1 MLERSH
7 LAILRE
13 VERTG
18 SLTAAA
24 QRLHLTQSALSHS
37 MRKLEDR
44 FGTPVWRREGRRLI
58 PTQAGQYLLNLA
70 QRLLPQLEHA
80 EQRLRQFARG
90 ERGSLRIGMECHPC
104 YLWLLQHVAPYLAR
118 WPDVDLDV
126 KQKFEFGGIGAL
138 FAHDIDVLVTPD
150 PHHKPGL
157 HFEPVYAY
165 EQVLVLAQEHPLA
178 AQEQVQPEHL
188 GSEVLLTYPVPPE
201 RLDVFNQFLTPAGV
215 APRLH
220 KTVENTEVLLQLVA
234 SGRGVTALPLWVV
247 QAHRN
252 RLPIVAVRLGA
263 RGIHKHIHLGLRSA
277 DQAVPYISDLLE
289 LVRLGAAPPSGA
301 RSVPLF

>member
-1 MLERSH
+1 MIERTH

-44 FGTPVWRREGRRLI
+44 FGTPIWRREGRRLI

-80 EQRLRQFARG
+80 EQRMQQFARG
-90 ERGSLRIGMECHPC
+90 ERGSLRVGMECHPC
-104 YLWLLQHVAPYLAR
+104 YLWLMQYVAPYLAR

-157 HFEPVYAY
+157 HFEPVHAY
-165 EQVLVLAQEHPLA
+165 EQVLVLAQGHALA
-178 AQEQVQPEHL
+178 QQDRVQPQEL
-188 GSEVLLTYPVPPE
+188 SSEVLLTYPVPPE
-201 RLDVFNQFLTPAGV
+201 RLDVYSQFLTPAGV

-247 QAHRN
+247 QAHRD

-263 RGIHKHIHLGLRSA
+263 RGIQKHIHLGLRSA
-277 DQAVPYISDLLE
+277 DLDVPYVNDLLD
-289 LVRLGAAPPSGA
+289 LVRQGSAAPPGA
-301 RSVPLF
+301 MAA

>member
-1 MLERSH
+1 MIERTH

-44 FGTPVWRREGRRLI
+44 FGTPIWRREGRRLI

-80 EQRLRQFARG
+80 EQRMQQFARG
-90 ERGSLRIGMECHPC
+90 ERGSLRVGMECHPC
-104 YLWLLQHVAPYLAR
+104 YLWLMQYVAPYLAR

-157 HFEPVYAY
+157 HFEPVHAY
-165 EQVLVLAQEHPLA
+165 EQVLVLAQGHALA
-178 AQEQVQPEHL
+178 QQDRVQPQEL
-188 GSEVLLTYPVPPE
+188 SSEVLLTYPVPPE
-201 RLDVFNQFLTPAGV
+201 RLDVYSQFLTPAGV

-247 QAHRN
+247 QAHRD

-263 RGIHKHIHLGLRSA
+263 RGIQKHIHLGLRSA
-277 DQAVPYISDLLE
+277 DLDVPYVNDLLA
-289 LVRLGAAPPSGA
+289 LVRQGSAAPPGA
-301 RSVPLF
+301 MAA

>member
-1 MLERSH
+1 MIERTH

-44 FGTPVWRREGRRLI
+44 FGTPIWRREGRRLI

-80 EQRLRQFARG
+80 EQRMQQFARG
-90 ERGSLRIGMECHPC
+90 ERGSLRLGMECHPC
-104 YLWLLQHVAPYLAR
+104 YLWLMQYVAPYLAR

-157 HFEPVYAY
+157 HFEPVHAY
-165 EQVLVLAQEHPLA
+165 EQVLVLAQGHALA
-178 AQEQVQPEHL
+178 QQDRVQPQEL
-188 GSEVLLTYPVPPE
+188 SSEVLLTYPVPPE
-201 RLDVFNQFLTPAGV
+201 RLDVYSQFLTPAGV

-247 QAHRN
+247 QAHRD

-263 RGIHKHIHLGLRSA
+263 RGIQKHIHLGLRSA
-277 DQAVPYISDLLE
+277 DLDVPYVNDLLA
-289 LVRLGAAPPSGA
+289 LVRQGSAAPPGPMA
-301 RSVPLF
+301 A